1 MAPLAPRRPRDF
13 LPRAR
18 AGGPDT
24 SRGTAE
30 KGAQSGTQLPGRA
43 ALGKSVPP
51 PRPARRSEAR
61 RAHPVLPSASGP
73 LPAAFRWSNSG
84 LAADRPN
91 PAPALRRRPCV
102 EHPIS
107 GAGEGIRSTPLPE
120 RVHSEGWAVGPPC
133 GEWFLPSRGAA
144 EAERRR
150 RPPPRPLVRVRG
162 SADSASRAPLRP
174 ARAAAM
180 AALLSSAG
188 RLRAFCPRLLPLL
201 LRPPAAAAARP
212 PAPASSNI
220 VYQIKFLTV
229 APQQEGSVKEEPVSE
244 IQTRQTRQFD
254 WALNRLDNS
263 VRKTGRIPKT
273 LLLKIYGEMCKTGCP
288 GSNQIL
294 LLLRSCGAL
303 LPEVLSP
310 ERTELAHMIW
320 DKMKE
325 LGAVY
330 DTSHYNALLKV
341 YLQNEHKFSPTDF
354 LARMEEANVQPNRVT
369 YQRLIAAYCNEGD
382 IEGASKILGFMKN
395 KDLPITEAVFSSLVK
410 GHARSG
416 DMKSAENILSVM
428 RMAGVEPGPDTYL
441 SLLNMYA
448 EKGDADSIKKTLQE
462 VEKTEGYLMDRIL
475 MQVIFSLA
483 KAGYPQY
490 IEDIKKHIR
499 FEREL
504 IPDAMNLCLTLIT
517 HGFEDTSFHI
527 LKSFNHL
534 SRDNVDQGSFFL
546 QHCVNRDMPV
556 NKLKQFC
563 SELKEA
569 NMHSAPLQFIL
580 RCALETNKSALAI
593 EVMKMMKEECLPLRP
608 HYSWPL
614 LVGFQKE
621 KNLKGIF
628 EVLKVMHELGVELN
642 AETYTDYVFQN
653 FADIETAR
661 AQMKKNGCLFETVG
675 LSVAEIRYEAAHGRL
690 NNVFSLLS
698 SASTPPIDI
707 RQFRS
712 NLILGFKSSD
722 DVHLWSKITEL
733 LYKDERYCLTPPG
746 PTEAVGYFLYHLID
760 SMSDSEVQAKEERLR
775 QYFHQLKKMNIVIPT
790 AHCSGICRLL
800 DSSQV
805 PELIKDARLLS
816 HKKILSTDN
825 IPESAKSDVSALEK
839 KLEKCKAENQPIT
852 DVLKQLIHALCEEEN
867 MQKALEVKA
876 KYEPDMVVGGYAA
889 LINLCC
895 RHDNVEE
902 AMNLKEKVFPKNSPV
917 ALDTGKY
924 LALVEVLGKHGRL
937 EDAINILTEMKEK
950 DVPIS
955 DRTVASFSRIL
966 NAAAM
971 RGEVETVNRL
981 HETIVNLGLA
991 EAAVLHSPLIAVHLE
1006 KDDMPAALE
1015 ALINCYKKYGKVLQL
1030 HNVYCRLIEKGDTD
1044 LLQKVSDFISRE
1056 YGDMMALYDLFFAFL
1071 QTGKYKEA
1079 RRVIETPG
1087 LRAHSARLQWFAK
1100 KCISNNKMEAL
1111 EHFVELT
1118 QNLFECDRDEMYYY
1132 LLQLCEKNSDWKKA
1146 EGVWTKIQEENVV
1159 PREKTLLLLA
1169 DILEKNGQVVPFE
1182 VPKVRHEDT
1191 RSLSVSNVEE
1201 RKIRMLCRKNNAKAA
1216 YSIFLNMQGKNEF
1229 HHHSYSILINALL
1242 TQDCLEE
1249 AMEVKHIAET
1259 HIKGFTLNSAAS
1271 SLLIISQVRRDY
1283 LKDAMAVLKGM
1294 LDSGLLPA
1302 RRAVIALTQ
1311 ALAEKGDLKNLQVLK
1326 NMWEDIPK
1334 SVNVS
1339 TTLLANA
1346 IALAHTKNNDLAAA
1360 VEYLEPLLIAGAQ
1373 NPDQAVKSISYLL
1386 RKVSEEGLE
1395 QALET
1400 FGVMA
1405 ERLASQFGI
1414 YRPVTDLFLQY
1425 VSADRVDDARSL
1437 IQRYGALIEKRTFV
1451 SFMARSAS
1459 KPGQAK
1465 KIETLLELIPEQLN
1479 AEIAYHYLMRC
1490 YELDEDVASVKAVYE
1505 KTKEKNI
1512 QLNELSLK
1520 SLATFLKKVGEPVP
1534 FTEPP
1539 ETFKF
1544 YVEKT
1549 RKARLEAS

>member
-1 MAPLAPRRPRDF
+1 
-13 LPRAR
+13 
-18 AGGPDT
+18 
-24 SRGTAE
+24 
-30 KGAQSGTQLPGRA
+30 
-43 ALGKSVPP
+43 
-51 PRPARRSEAR
+51 
-61 RAHPVLPSASGP
+61 
-73 LPAAFRWSNSG
+73 
-84 LAADRPN
+84 
-91 PAPALRRRPCV
+91 
-102 EHPIS
+102 
-107 GAGEGIRSTPLPE
+107 
-120 RVHSEGWAVGPPC
+120 
-133 GEWFLPSRGAA
+133 
-144 EAERRR
+144 
-150 RPPPRPLVRVRG
+150 
-162 SADSASRAPLRP
+162 
-174 ARAAAM
+174 
-180 AALLSSAG
+180 
-188 RLRAFCPRLLPLL
+188 
-201 LRPPAAAAARP
+201 
-212 PAPASSNI
+212 
-220 VYQIKFLTV
+220 V
-229 APQQEGSVKEEPVSE
+229 APQQEGSVKEPPISE
-244 IQTRQTRQFD
+244 IQNKRTWQFD
-254 WALNRLDNS
+254 WALNKLDNS
-263 VRKTGRIPKT
+263 VRKTGRIPKA
-273 LLLKIYGEMCKTGCP
+273 LLLKIFNEICKTGCP
-288 GSNQIL
+288 GSNQAL

-325 LGAVY
+325 LGVVY

-341 YLQNEHKFSPTDF
+341 YLQNEHKFSPTEF

-369 YQRLIAAYCNEGD
+369 YQRLISAYCNEGD

-448 EKGDADSIKKTLQE
+448 EKGDADSIKKTLEE
-462 VEKTEGYLMDRIL
+462 VEKTEGYLMDRTL

-490 IEDIKKHIR
+490 IEDIKERIR
-499 FEREL
+499 FERGL

-517 HGFEDTSFHI
+517 HGFEDISFRI
-527 LKSFNHL
+527 LKSLNHL
-534 SRDNVDQGSFFL
+534 SRENMDQGSFFL

-569 NMHSAPLQFIL
+569 KIHSAPLPFIL

-593 EVMKMMKEECLPLRP
+593 DVMKMMKEEGLPLRP

-614 LVGFQKE
+614 LVGFQKD
-621 KNLKGIF
+621 KNLKGVF
-628 EVLKVMHELGVELN
+628 EVIKVMHELGVELD
-642 AETYTDYVFQN
+642 AETYTDYVFKN
-653 FADIETAR
+653 FPDSETAR
-661 AQMKKNGCLFETVG
+661 AQMKENDCLFETVG
-675 LSVAEIRYEAAHGRL
+675 LSVAEIRYEASHGRL
-690 NNVFSLLS
+690 NNVLCLLS
-698 SASTPPIDI
+698 SASTPRIDV
-707 RQFRS
+707 RQFRNS
-712 NLILGFKSSD
+712 LILGFKSSN

-733 LYKDERYCLTPPG
+733 LYKDERYFLTPPG

-790 AHCSGICRLL
+790 THYSGICRLL

-816 HKKILSTDN
+816 PKKSLSTDN

-839 KLEKCKAENQPIT
+839 KLEKRKAENQPVT
-852 DVLKQLIHALCEEEN
+852 DVLKQLIYALCEEEN

-876 KYEPDMVVGGYAA
+876 KYGPDMVVGGYAA

-924 LALVEVLGKHGRL
+924 VALVEVLGKHGRL

-955 DRTVASFSRIL
+955 DRTVASFFRIL

-991 EAAVLHSPLIAVHLE
+991 ETAVLHSPLITVHLE

-1015 ALINCYKKYGKVLQL
+1015 ALINCYKKYGKILQL
-1030 HNVYCRLIEKGDTD
+1030 HNVYCKLIEKGDAD

-1079 RRVIETPG
+1079 RKVIETPG
-1087 LRAHSARLQWFAK
+1087 LRAHSGRLQWFAK
-1100 KCISNNKMEAL
+1100 KCIASNQMETL
-1111 EHFVELT
+1111 EQLVELT
-1118 QNLFECDRDEMYYY
+1118 QNLFECDRDEMYYC
-1132 LLQLCEKNSDWKKA
+1132 LLQLCENNSDWRKA
-1146 EGVWTKIQEENVV
+1146 EAVWTKIQEENVV
-1159 PREKTLLLLA
+1159 PREKTLTLLA

-1182 VPKVRHEDT
+1182 VPKHYSNLNKFFLKVTHEDT
-1191 RSLSVSNVEE
+1191 RSLSAPYMEE
-1201 RKIRMLCRKNNAKAA
+1201 RKIRMLCKKNSAKEA
-1216 YSIFLNMQGKNEF
+1216 YDIFLKMDGKNEL
-1229 HHHSYSILINALL
+1229 HYRSYDTLIKALL
-1242 TQDCLEE
+1242 TQNCLEE
-1249 AMEVKHIAET
+1249 AIKVKHIAET

-1294 LDSGLLPA
+1294 LDSGSLPT
-1302 RRAVIALTQ
+1302 RPAVTALTQ
-1311 ALAEKGDLKNLQVLK
+1311 TLAEKGDLKNLQALK
-1326 NMWEDIPK
+1326 NMLEDITK
-1334 SVNVS
+1334 SIGVS
-1339 TTLLANA
+1339 ASLIANA
-1346 IALAHTKNNDLAAA
+1346 IALAHTKNNDLDAA
-1360 VEYLEPLLIAGAQ
+1360 VEYLEPLLISGAQ
-1373 NPDQAVKSISYLL
+1373 NPDQAVRNISYLL

-1395 QALET
+1395 PALEK

-1437 IQRYGALIEKRTFV
+1437 IQRCGALVEEKRTLV

-1465 KIETLLELIPEQLN
+1465 KIETLIELIPEHLDM
-1479 AEIAYHYLMRC
+1479 EMAYRYLMRC
-1490 YELDEDVASVKAVYE
+1490 YELDGDVASVKAVYE
-1505 KTKEKNI
+1505 KTKAENI
-1512 QLNELSLK
+1512 QLHELSLK
-1520 SLATFLKKVGEPVP
+1520 SLAAFLKKAGEPVP

-1544 YVEKT
+1544 YVEKW
-1549 RKARLEAS
+1549 RRRRLEAS

>member
-1 MAPLAPRRPRDF
+1 L
-13 LPRAR
+13 
-18 AGGPDT
+18 
-24 SRGTAE
+24 
-30 KGAQSGTQLPGRA
+30 
-43 ALGKSVPP
+43 
-51 PRPARRSEAR
+51 
-61 RAHPVLPSASGP
+61 
-73 LPAAFRWSNSG
+73 
-84 LAADRPN
+84 
-91 PAPALRRRPCV
+91 
-102 EHPIS
+102 
-107 GAGEGIRSTPLPE
+107 
-120 RVHSEGWAVGPPC
+120 
-133 GEWFLPSRGAA
+133 
-144 EAERRR
+144 
-150 RPPPRPLVRVRG
+150 
-162 SADSASRAPLRP
+162 
-174 ARAAAM
+174 
-180 AALLSSAG
+180 
-188 RLRAFCPRLLPLL
+188 
-201 LRPPAAAAARP
+201 
-212 PAPASSNI
+212 
-220 VYQIKFLTV
+220 YQMRFLTV
-229 APQQEGSVKEEPVSE
+229 AAQQEGSIKEEPISE
-244 IQTRQTRQFD
+244 IQNRRTWQFD
-254 WALNRLDNS
+254 WALNKLDNS
-263 VRKTGRIPKT
+263 VRKTGRIPKV
-273 LLLKIYGEMCKTGCP
+273 LLLKIFHEICKTECP
-288 GSNQIL
+288 GSNQAL

-325 LGAVY
+325 LGAAY

-341 YLQNEHKFSPTDF
+341 YLQNEHKFSPTEF

-369 YQRLIAAYCNEGD
+369 YQRLIAAYCDEGD
-382 IEGASKILGFMKN
+382 IEGASKILGYMKS

-441 SLLNMYA
+441 SLLNVYA
-448 EKGDADSIKKTLQE
+448 EKGDADSIKKTLEE

-483 KAGYPQY
+483 KAGYLQY
-490 IEDIKKHIR
+490 IEDIKERIR

-517 HGFEDTSFHI
+517 HGFEDISFQI
-527 LKSFNHL
+527 LKSFTHL
-534 SRDNVDQGSFFL
+534 SRDNTDQGSFFL
-546 QHCVNRDMPV
+546 QHCVNRDVPL

-569 NMHSAPLQFIL
+569 KMHSAPLAFVL
-580 RCALETNKSALAI
+580 RCALETNKTALAI
-593 EVMKMMKEECLPLRP
+593 EVMKMMKEEGLPLRP

-614 LVGFQKE
+614 LVRFQKE

-628 EVLKVMHELGVELN
+628 EVLKLMHELGVELDT
-642 AETYTDYVFQN
+642 ETYTEYVFKN
-653 FADIETAR
+653 FADSETAR
-661 AQMKKNGCLFETVG
+661 AQLKENDCLFETVG

-690 NNVFSLLS
+690 NNVLSLLS
-698 SASTPPIDI
+698 SASTPPIDS
-707 RQFRS
+707 RQFRNS
-712 NLILGFKSSD
+712 LISGFKSSD

-790 AHCSGICRLL
+790 THHSGICRLL

-805 PELIKDARLLS
+805 PELMKDARLLS
-816 HKKILSTDN
+816 RKKTLSTDN
-825 IPESAKSDVSALEK
+825 IPESAKSDVSALEE
-839 KLEKCKAENQPIT
+839 KLEKRKAENQPVT

-902 AMNLKEKVFPKNSPV
+902 AMNLKEKVFSKNSPV

-924 LALVEVLGKHGRL
+924 VALVEVLGKHGRV

-955 DRTVASFSRIL
+955 DRTVASFLRIL

-981 HETIVNLGLA
+981 HDTIVNLGLA
-991 EAAVLHSPLIAVHLE
+991 ETAVLHSPLITVHLE

-1015 ALINCYKKYGKVLQL
+1015 ALISCYKKYGKILQL
-1030 HNVYCRLIEKGDTD
+1030 HNIYCRLIEKGDAD

-1079 RRVIETPG
+1079 RKVIETPG
-1087 LRAHSARLQWFAK
+1087 LRAHSGRLQWFAK
-1100 KCISNNKMEAL
+1100 KCISNNQMETL
-1111 EHFVELT
+1111 EHLVELT

-1132 LLQLCEKNSDWKKA
+1132 LLQLCQNNHDWEKA
-1146 EGVWTKIQEENVV
+1146 EAVWTKIQEENVV
-1159 PREKTLLLLA
+1159 PRGKTLTLLA
-1169 DILEKNGQVVPFE
+1169 DTLEKSGRVVPFE

-1191 RSLSVSNVEE
+1191 RSLSASSVEE
-1201 RKIRMLCRKNNAKAA
+1201 RKIRMLCKTNNAKEA
-1216 YSIFLNMQGKNEF
+1216 YDILQKMQDKSEF
-1229 HHHSYSILINALL
+1229 QSHSYSTLIKALL
-1242 TQDCLEE
+1242 TQNCLEE
-1249 AMEVKHIAET
+1249 AINVKHIAET

-1294 LDSGLLPA
+1294 LDSGSLPT
-1302 RRAVIALTQ
+1302 RPAVMALVQT
-1311 ALAEKGDLKNLQVLK
+1311 LAEKGDVKNLQALK
-1326 NMWEDIPK
+1326 NMLEDVTK
-1334 SVNVS
+1334 SVGVS
-1339 TTLLANA
+1339 VSLIANA
-1346 IALAHTKNNDLAAA
+1346 IALAHTKNNDLDAA
-1360 VEYLEPLLIAGAQ
+1360 VEYLEPLLISGAQ
-1373 NPDQAVKSISYLL
+1373 NPDEAVRSISFLL

-1395 QALET
+1395 PALEK
-1400 FGVMA
+1400 FGVMT

-1437 IQRYGALIEKRTFV
+1437 IQRCGAIVEEKRTLG

-1459 KPGQAK
+1459 RPGQAK
-1465 KIETLLELIPEQLN
+1465 KIETLLELIPEQLDM
-1479 AEIAYHYLMRC
+1479 EVAYRYLMRC
-1490 YELDEDVASVKAVYE
+1490 YELDGDVASVKAAYE
-1505 KTKEKNI
+1505 KAKAKNI
-1512 QLNELSLK
+1512 PLHELSLK
-1520 SLATFLKKVGEPVP
+1520 SLAVFLKKVGEPVP

-1544 YVEKT
+1544 YVEKW
-1549 RKARLEAS
+1549 RKRKLAAS

>member
-1 MAPLAPRRPRDF
+1 
-13 LPRAR
+13 
-18 AGGPDT
+18 
-24 SRGTAE
+24 
-30 KGAQSGTQLPGRA
+30 
-43 ALGKSVPP
+43 
-51 PRPARRSEAR
+51 
-61 RAHPVLPSASGP
+61 
-73 LPAAFRWSNSG
+73 
-84 LAADRPN
+84 
-91 PAPALRRRPCV
+91 
-102 EHPIS
+102 
-107 GAGEGIRSTPLPE
+107 
-120 RVHSEGWAVGPPC
+120 
-133 GEWFLPSRGAA
+133 
-144 EAERRR
+144 
-150 RPPPRPLVRVRG
+150 
-162 SADSASRAPLRP
+162 
-174 ARAAAM
+174 M

-188 RLRAFCPRLLPLL
+188 RLRALCPRLLPLL
-201 LRPPAAAAARP
+201 RLPAAAARP
-212 PAPASSNI
+212 PAPASRNI
-220 VYQIKFLTV
+220 MYQIRFLTV
-229 APQQEGSVKEEPVSE
+229 APQQEGSVKEEPISE
-244 IQTRQTRQFD
+244 IQTRRTWQFD
-254 WALNRLDNS
+254 WALNTLDNS
-263 VRKTGRIPKT
+263 VRKTGRIRKT
-273 LLLKIYGEMCKTGCP
+273 LLLKIFHEVCKAGCP
-288 GSNQIL
+288 GSNQTL
-294 LLLRSCGAL
+294 LLLRSCGTL

-310 ERTELAHMIW
+310 ERTELAHMMW

-341 YLQNEHKFSPTDF
+341 YLQNEHKFSPTEF

-382 IEGASKILGFMKN
+382 IEGASEILGFMKN

-416 DMKSAENILSVM
+416 DVKSAENILSVM

-448 EKGDADSIKKTLQE
+448 EKGDADSIKKTIEE
-462 VEKTEGYLMDRIL
+462 VEKTEGYIMDRIL

-490 IEDIKKHIR
+490 IEDIKERIR
-499 FEREL
+499 FEKEL
-504 IPDAMNLCLTLIT
+504 LPDAMNLCLTLVT
-517 HGFEDTSFHI
+517 HGFEDIGFHI
-527 LKSFNHL
+527 LKSLNPL
-534 SRDNVDQGSFFL
+534 SRGNVDHGNFFL

-563 SELKEA
+563 TELKEA
-569 NMHSAPLQFIL
+569 KMHSAPLPFIL
-580 RCALETNKSALAI
+580 RCALETNRSALAI
-593 EVMKMMKEECLPLRP
+593 DVMKMMKEEGLPLRP

-614 LVGFQKE
+614 LVAFQKE

-628 EVLKVMHELGVELN
+628 EVLKVMHELGVELDV
-642 AETYTDYVFQN
+642 ETYTNYVFKN
-653 FADIETAR
+653 FADSETAH
-661 AQMKKNGCLFETVG
+661 AQLKKNDCLFETVG

-690 NNVFSLLS
+690 NNVLALLS

-707 RQFRS
+707 HHFRNS
-712 NLILGFKSSD
+712 LVLGFKSSD
-722 DVHLWSKITEL
+722 DVYLWSKITEL

-775 QYFHQLKKMNIVIPT
+775 QYFHQLKKMNIAIPT
-790 AHCSGICRLL
+790 THYNGICRLL

-805 PELIKDARLLS
+805 PELIKDARLLP
-816 HKKILSTDN
+816 HKKSLSTDN

-839 KLEKCKAENQPIT
+839 KLEKRKAENQPIT

-924 LALVEVLGKHGRL
+924 IALVEVLAKHGRL

-955 DRTVASFSRIL
+955 DRTVASFFRIL

-971 RGEVETVNRL
+971 RGEVETVHRL
-981 HETIVNLGLA
+981 HETIVNLGLS
-991 EAAVLHSPLIAVHLE
+991 ETAVLHSPLITVHLE
-1006 KDDMPAALE
+1006 KDDMTAALE
-1015 ALINCYKKYGKVLQL
+1015 ALMNCYKKYGKVLQL
-1030 HNVYCRLIEKGDTD
+1030 HNIYCRLIEKGDAD
-1044 LLQKVSDFISRE
+1044 LLQKVSDFISSE

-1079 RRVIETPG
+1079 RKVIETPG
-1087 LRAHSARLQWFAK
+1087 LRAHSGRLQWFAK
-1100 KCISNNKMEAL
+1100 RCISSNQMETL
-1111 EHFVELT
+1111 EHLVELT
-1118 QNLFECDRDEMYYY
+1118 QNLFECDRDEMYYF
-1132 LLQLCEKNSDWKKA
+1132 LLQLCENNGDWGKA
-1146 EGVWTKIQEENVV
+1146 EAVWTKIQEENVV
-1159 PREKTLLLLA
+1159 PREKTLALLA

-1182 VPKVRHEDT
+1182 VPKVRHEDS
-1191 RSLSVSNVEE
+1191 RSLTGSNVEE
-1201 RKIRMLCRKNNAKAA
+1201 RRIKILCRKNNAEEA
-1216 YSIFLNMQGKNEF
+1216 YNIFLKMQGKNEF
-1229 HHHSYSILINALL
+1229 HHRSYDILIKALL
-1242 TQDCLEE
+1242 MQNCLEE
-1249 AMEVKHIAET
+1249 AIEVKHAAET

-1283 LKDAMAVLKGM
+1283 LKDAMAVLKGI
-1294 LDSGLLPA
+1294 LDSGFLPT
-1302 RRAVIALTQ
+1302 RPAVTALVQ
-1311 ALAEKGDLKNLQVLK
+1311 ALAEKGDLKNLQALK
-1326 NMWEDIPK
+1326 NMLEDITK
-1334 SVNVS
+1334 SIGVPAS
-1339 TTLLANA
+1339 LIANA
-1346 IALAHTKNNDLAAA
+1346 IALAHTKNNDLDAA
-1360 VEYLEPLLIAGAQ
+1360 VEYLEPLLISGAQ

-1395 QALET
+1395 PAFEK

-1437 IQRYGALIEKRTFV
+1437 IQRYGASVEKRALV
-1451 SFMARSAS
+1451 RFMARSAS
-1459 KPGQAK
+1459 RPGQAK
-1465 KIETLLELIPEQLN
+1465 KIETLLELIPEHLDM
-1479 AEIAYHYLMRC
+1479 EIAYRYLMKC
-1490 YELDEDVASVKAVYE
+1490 YELDGDVASVKAVYE
-1505 KTKEKNI
+1505 KTKTKNI
-1512 QLNELSLK
+1512 QLHELTLK
-1520 SLATFLKKVGEPVP
+1520 SLAVFLKKVGEPVP

-1544 YVEKT
+1544 YVEQF
-1549 RKARLEAS
+1549 RKRRFETS

>member
-1 MAPLAPRRPRDF
+1 
-13 LPRAR
+13 
-18 AGGPDT
+18 
-24 SRGTAE
+24 
-30 KGAQSGTQLPGRA
+30 
-43 ALGKSVPP
+43 
-51 PRPARRSEAR
+51 
-61 RAHPVLPSASGP
+61 
-73 LPAAFRWSNSG
+73 
-84 LAADRPN
+84 
-91 PAPALRRRPCV
+91 
-102 EHPIS
+102 
-107 GAGEGIRSTPLPE
+107 
-120 RVHSEGWAVGPPC
+120 
-133 GEWFLPSRGAA
+133 
-144 EAERRR
+144 
-150 RPPPRPLVRVRG
+150 
-162 SADSASRAPLRP
+162 
-174 ARAAAM
+174 
-180 AALLSSAG
+180 
-188 RLRAFCPRLLPLL
+188 
-201 LRPPAAAAARP
+201 
-212 PAPASSNI
+212 
-220 VYQIKFLTV
+220 V
-229 APQQEGSVKEEPVSE
+229 APQEEGSVKEEPISE
-244 IQTRQTRQFD
+244 IQTRRMWQFD
-254 WALNRLDNS
+254 LGINKLDNS
-263 VRKTGRIPKT
+263 VRKTGRIPKA
-273 LLLKIYGEMCKTGCP
+273 LLLKIFHEICKTGCP
-288 GSNQIL
+288 GSNQTL

-341 YLQNEHKFSPTDF
+341 YLQNEHKFSPMEF
-354 LARMEEANVQPNRVT
+354 LARMEEANAQPNRVT

-441 SLLNMYA
+441 SLLNVYA
-448 EKGDADSIKKTLQE
+448 EKGDAGSIKKTLEE

-490 IEDIKKHIR
+490 IEDIKERIR

-504 IPDAMNLCLTLIT
+504 IPDAMNLCLTLVT
-517 HGFEDTSFHI
+517 HGFEDISFHI

-534 SRDNVDQGSFFL
+534 SRDNTDQGSFFL

-569 NMHSAPLQFIL
+569 KMHSAPLPFIL
-580 RCALETNKSALAI
+580 RCALEANKPALAI
-593 EVMKMMKEECLPLRP
+593 DVMKMMKEEGLPLRP

-628 EVLKVMHELGVELN
+628 EVLKVMHELGVELDT
-642 AETYTDYVFQN
+642 ETYTDYVFKN
-653 FADIETAR
+653 FATSETAR
-661 AQMKKNGCLFETVG
+661 TQLKKNDCLFESVG
-675 LSVAEIRYEAAHGRL
+675 LSVAEIRYEAANGRL
-690 NNVFSLLS
+690 NNVLSLLS

-707 RQFRS
+707 RQFRNS
-712 NLILGFKSSD
+712 LILGFKSSN

-790 AHCSGICRLL
+790 THYSGICRLL

-816 HKKILSTDN
+816 LKSLSTDN

-839 KLEKCKAENQPIT
+839 KLEKRKAENQPIT

-924 LALVEVLGKHGRL
+924 VALVEVLGKHGRL
-937 EDAINILTEMKEK
+937 EDAINILTEMREK

-955 DRTVASFSRIL
+955 GKTVASFFRIL

-991 EAAVLHSPLIAVHLE
+991 ETAVLHSPLITVHLE

-1015 ALINCYKKYGKVLQL
+1015 ALVNCYKKYGKILQL
-1030 HNVYCRLIEKGDTD
+1030 HNIYCRLIEKGDAD

-1071 QTGKYKEA
+1071 QTGKYREA
-1079 RRVIETPG
+1079 RKVIETPG
-1087 LRAHSARLQWFAK
+1087 LRAHSGRLQWFAK
-1100 KCISNNKMEAL
+1100 KCISSNQMETL
-1111 EHFVELT
+1111 EHLVELT
-1118 QNLFECDRDEMYYY
+1118 QNLFECDRDEMYYC
-1132 LLQLCEKNSDWKKA
+1132 LLQLCEKNGDWGKA
-1146 EGVWTKIQEENVV
+1146 EAVWTKIQEENVV
-1159 PREKTLLLLA
+1159 PREKTLTLLA

-1182 VPKVRHEDT
+1182 VPKHYSNLSLFVLKVRYEDT
-1191 RSLSVSNVEE
+1191 RSLSASNVEE
-1201 RKIRMLCRKNNAKAA
+1201 RKIRLLCKKNNAKEA
-1216 YSIFLNMQGKNEF
+1216 YNIFLKMQGKNEF
-1229 HHHSYSILINALL
+1229 HYRSYGTLIKALL
-1242 TQDCLEE
+1242 TQNCLEE
-1249 AMEVKHIAET
+1249 AMEVKHAAET

-1294 LDSGLLPA
+1294 LDSGLLPT
-1302 RRAVIALTQ
+1302 RPAVIALTQ
-1311 ALAEKGDLKNLQVLK
+1311 TLAEKGDLKNLQALK
-1326 NMWEDIPK
+1326 NMLEDITK
-1334 SVNVS
+1334 SIGVS
-1339 TTLLANA
+1339 ASLIANA
-1346 IALAHTKNNDLAAA
+1346 IALAHTKNNDLDAA
-1360 VEYLEPLLIAGAQ
+1360 VEYLEPLLISGAQ
-1373 NPDQAVKSISYLL
+1373 NPDQAVRNISYLL

-1395 QALET
+1395 PALEK

-1437 IQRYGALIEKRTFV
+1437 IQRCGALVEEKSTLV

-1459 KPGQAK
+1459 RPGQAK
-1465 KIETLLELIPEQLN
+1465 KIETLLELIPEHLDM
-1479 AEIAYHYLMRC
+1479 EIAYCYLMRC
-1490 YELDEDVASVKAVYE
+1490 YELDGDVASVKAVYE
-1505 KTKEKNI
+1505 KTKAENI
-1512 QLNELSLK
+1512 QLHELSLK
-1520 SLATFLKKVGEPVP
+1520 SLAAFLKKVGEPVP

-1539 ETFKF
+1539 ETFRF
-1544 YVEKT
+1544 YVEKW
-1549 RKARLEAS
+1549 RKRRLEAS

>member
-1 MAPLAPRRPRDF
+1 
-13 LPRAR
+13 
-18 AGGPDT
+18 
-24 SRGTAE
+24 SR
-30 KGAQSGTQLPGRA
+30 
-43 ALGKSVPP
+43 
-51 PRPARRSEAR
+51 
-61 RAHPVLPSASGP
+61 
-73 LPAAFRWSNSG
+73 N
-84 LAADRPN
+84 
-91 PAPALRRRPCV
+91 
-102 EHPIS
+102 
-107 GAGEGIRSTPLPE
+107 
-120 RVHSEGWAVGPPC
+120 
-133 GEWFLPSRGAA
+133 
-144 EAERRR
+144 
-150 RPPPRPLVRVRG
+150 
-162 SADSASRAPLRP
+162 
-174 ARAAAM
+174 
-180 AALLSSAG
+180 
-188 RLRAFCPRLLPLL
+188 
-201 LRPPAAAAARP
+201 
-212 PAPASSNI
+212 
-220 VYQIKFLTV
+220 VYQIRFLTV
-229 APQQEGSVKEEPVSE
+229 APQQEGSVKEEPISE
-244 IQTRQTRQFD
+244 IQNRRTLKFD
-254 WALNRLDNS
+254 WALNKLDNS

-273 LLLKIYGEMCKTGCP
+273 LLLKIFHEICKTGCP
-288 GSNQIL
+288 GSNQTL

-341 YLQNEHKFSPTDF
+341 YLQNEHKFSPTEF

-382 IEGASKILGFMKN
+382 IEGASKILGFMKS

-441 SLLNMYA
+441 SLLNVYA
-448 EKGDADSIKKTLQE
+448 EKGDADSIKKTLEE

-490 IEDIKKHIR
+490 IEDIKERIR
-499 FEREL
+499 FDREL

-517 HGFEDTSFHI
+517 HGFEDISFRI

-534 SRDNVDQGSFFL
+534 SRDNTDQGSFFL
-546 QHCVNRDMPV
+546 QHCVNRDMPMD
-556 NKLKQFC
+556 KLKQFC

-569 NMHSAPLQFIL
+569 KMHSAPLPFIL
-580 RCALETNKSALAI
+580 RCALEANKSALAI
-593 EVMKMMKEECLPLRP
+593 DVMKMMKEEGLPLRP

-621 KNLKGIF
+621 KNLEGIF
-628 EVLKVMHELGVELN
+628 EVLKVMHKLGVELD
-642 AETYTDYVFQN
+642 AETYTDYVFKN
-653 FADIETAR
+653 FPDSETAR
-661 AQMKKNGCLFETVG
+661 AQLKKNDCLFESVG

-690 NNVFSLLS
+690 NNVLSLLS

-707 RQFRS
+707 RQFRNS
-712 NLILGFKSSD
+712 LILGFKSSN
-722 DVHLWSKITEL
+722 DVHLWSKVISVILVECFL
-733 LYKDERYCLTPPG
+733 LFFS
-746 PTEAVGYFLYHLID
+746 TEAVGYFLYHLID

-790 AHCSGICRLL
+790 TYYSGICRLL

-816 HKKILSTDN
+816 HKKFLSTDN

-839 KLEKCKAENQPIT
+839 KLEKRKAENQPIT

-924 LALVEVLGKHGRL
+924 VALVEVLGKHGRI

-950 DVPIS
+950 DIPIS
-955 DRTVASFSRIL
+955 DRTVASFFRIL

-991 EAAVLHSPLIAVHLE
+991 ETALLHAPLITVHLE

-1015 ALINCYKKYGKVLQL
+1015 ALINCYKKYGKILQL
-1030 HNVYCRLIEKGDTD
+1030 HNIYCRLIEKGDAD

-1079 RRVIETPG
+1079 RKVIETPG
-1087 LRAHSARLQWFAK
+1087 LRAHSGRLQWFAK
-1100 KCISNNKMEAL
+1100 KCISSNQMETL
-1111 EHFVELT
+1111 EHLVELT

-1132 LLQLCEKNSDWKKA
+1132 LLQLC
-1146 EGVWTKIQEENVV
+1146 G
-1159 PREKTLLLLA
+1159 KTASKLDQIVALSSKVLSASIAGNQTASLGNLFQGLIILRYSIPATFNHHLLSFA
-1169 DILEKNGQVVPFE
+1169 DTFKERL
-1182 VPKVRHEDT
+1182 T
-1191 RSLSVSNVEE
+1191 RSSLLFFFFFFE
-1201 RKIRMLCRKNNAKAA
+1201 A
-1216 YSIFLNMQGKNEF
+1216 YDIFLKMQGKDEF
-1229 HHHSYSILINALL
+1229 HYRSYDTLIKALL
-1242 TQDCLEE
+1242 TQNCLEE
-1249 AMEVKHIAET
+1249 AIKVKRIAET

-1283 LKDAMAVLKGM
+1283 LKDAVAVLKGM
-1294 LDSGLLPA
+1294 LDSGLLPT
-1302 RRAVIALTQ
+1302 RPAVVALTQ
-1311 ALAEKGDLKNLQVLK
+1311 ALAEKGDLKNLQALK
-1326 NMWEDIPK
+1326 NMLEDITK
-1334 SVNVS
+1334 SIGIS
-1339 TTLLANA
+1339 ASLIANA
-1346 IALAHTKNNDLAAA
+1346 IAVAHTKNNDLDAA
-1360 VEYLEPLLIAGAQ
+1360 VEYLEPLLISGAQ
-1373 NPDQAVKSISYLL
+1373 NPDQAVKNISYLL
-1386 RKVSEEGLE
+1386 RKVSEDGLE
-1395 QALET
+1395 PALEK
-1400 FGVMA
+1400 FGAMA

-1437 IQRYGALIEKRTFV
+1437 IQRCGALVEEKRTFV

-1459 KPGQAK
+1459 RPGEAK
-1465 KIETLLELIPEQLN
+1465 KIETLLELIPEHLDM
-1479 AEIAYHYLMRC
+1479 EIAYRYLMRC
-1490 YELDEDVASVKAVYE
+1490 YELDGDVASVKAVYE
-1505 KTKEKNI
+1505 KTKAKNI
-1512 QLNELSLK
+1512 ELPELSLK
-1520 SLATFLKKVGEPVP
+1520 SLAAFLKKVGEPVP

-1539 ETFKF
+1539 ESFKF
-1544 YVEKT
+1544 YVEKW
-1549 RKARLEAS
+1549 RKRRLEAS

>member
-1 MAPLAPRRPRDF
+1 
-13 LPRAR
+13 
-18 AGGPDT
+18 
-24 SRGTAE
+24 
-30 KGAQSGTQLPGRA
+30 
-43 ALGKSVPP
+43 
-51 PRPARRSEAR
+51 
-61 RAHPVLPSASGP
+61 
-73 LPAAFRWSNSG
+73 
-84 LAADRPN
+84 
-91 PAPALRRRPCV
+91 
-102 EHPIS
+102 
-107 GAGEGIRSTPLPE
+107 
-120 RVHSEGWAVGPPC
+120 
-133 GEWFLPSRGAA
+133 
-144 EAERRR
+144 
-150 RPPPRPLVRVRG
+150 
-162 SADSASRAPLRP
+162 
-174 ARAAAM
+174 M

-188 RLRAFCPRLLPLL
+188 RLRALCSRLLPF
-201 LRPPAAAAARP
+201 LRPPAAAARP
-212 PAPASSNI
+212 PAPVSKNI
-220 VYQIKFLTV
+220 MYQVRFLTV
-229 APQQEGSVKEEPVSE
+229 APQEKGSVKEEPISE
-244 IQTRQTRQFD
+244 IQTRRTWQFD
-254 WALNRLDNS
+254 WALNKLDTS
-263 VRKTGRIPKT
+263 VRKTGRIPKA
-273 LLLKIYGEMCKTGCP
+273 LLLKVFHEICKTGCP
-288 GSNQIL
+288 GSNQTL

-341 YLQNEHKFSPTDF
+341 YLQNEHKFSPTEF
-354 LARMEEANVQPNRVT
+354 LARMEETNVQPNRVT

-441 SLLNMYA
+441 SLLNVYA
-448 EKGDADSIKKTLQE
+448 EKGDADSIKKTLEE

-490 IEDIKKHIR
+490 IEDIKERIR

-517 HGFEDTSFHI
+517 HGFEDISFRI
-527 LKSFNHL
+527 LKSLNHL

-546 QHCVNRDMPV
+546 QHCVNRDVPV
-556 NKLKQFC
+556 KKLKQFC
-563 SELKEA
+563 NELKEA
-569 NMHSAPLQFIL
+569 KMHSAPLPFIL
-580 RCALETNKSALAI
+580 RCALEANKSALAI
-593 EVMKMMKEECLPLRP
+593 DVMKMMKEEGLPLRP

-614 LVGFQKE
+614 LVRFQKE
-621 KNLKGIF
+621 KNLKGVF
-628 EVLKVMHELGVELN
+628 EVLKVMHELGVELDT
-642 AETYTDYVFQN
+642 ETYTDYVFKN
-653 FADIETAR
+653 FADSETAR
-661 AQMKKNGCLFETVG
+661 AQLKKNDCLFETVG

-690 NNVFSLLS
+690 NNVLSLLS
-698 SASTPPIDI
+698 SASTPPIDA
-707 RQFRS
+707 RQFRNS
-712 NLILGFKSSD
+712 LILGFKSSD

-790 AHCSGICRLL
+790 THYSGICRLL

-805 PELIKDARLLS
+805 PELIKGARLLS
-816 HKKILSTDN
+816 LKKSLPTDN
-825 IPESAKSDVSALEK
+825 IPESAKSDVSALEE
-839 KLEKCKAENQPIT
+839 KLEKRKAENQPIT

-924 LALVEVLGKHGRL
+924 IALVEVLGKHGRL

-955 DRTVASFSRIL
+955 DRTVASFFRIL
-966 NAAAM
+966 NAAAT

-991 EAAVLHSPLIAVHLE
+991 ETAVLHSPLITVHLE

-1015 ALINCYKKYGKVLQL
+1015 ALINCYKKYGKILQL
-1030 HNVYCRLIEKGDTD
+1030 HNIYCRLIEKGDAD

-1079 RRVIETPG
+1079 RKVIETPG
-1087 LRAHSARLQWFAK
+1087 LRAHSGRLQWFAK
-1100 KCISNNKMEAL
+1100 KCISSNQMETL
-1111 EHFVELT
+1111 EHLVELT

-1132 LLQLCEKNSDWKKA
+1132 LLQLCENNGDWGKA
-1146 EGVWTKIQEENVV
+1146 EAVWTKIQEENVV
-1159 PREKTLLLLA
+1159 PRAKTLTLLA

-1191 RSLSVSNVEE
+1191 RSSSASNVEE
-1201 RKIRMLCRKNNAKAA
+1201 RKIRMLCKKNNAKEA
-1216 YSIFLNMQGKNEF
+1216 YNIFLKMQGKNEF
-1229 HHHSYSILINALL
+1229 HYRSYGTLIKALL
-1242 TQDCLEE
+1242 TQNCLEE
-1249 AMEVKHIAET
+1249 AIEVKHIAET

-1283 LKDAMAVLKGM
+1283 LKDAVAVLKEM
-1294 LDSGLLPA
+1294 LDNGLLPT
-1302 RRAVIALTQ
+1302 RPAVIALTQ
-1311 ALAEKGDLKNLQVLK
+1311 TLAEKGDLKNLQALK
-1326 NMWEDIPK
+1326 NMLEDITK
-1334 SVNVS
+1334 SVGVS
-1339 TTLLANA
+1339 ASLIANA
-1346 IALAHTKNNDLAAA
+1346 IALAHTKNNDLDAA
-1360 VEYLEPLLIAGAQ
+1360 VEYLEPLLISGAQ
-1373 NPDQAVKSISYLL
+1373 NPDQAVRNISYLL

-1395 QALET
+1395 PALEK

-1437 IQRYGALIEKRTFV
+1437 IQRCGALVEEKRTLV
-1451 SFMARSAS
+1451 TFMARSAS

-1465 KIETLLELIPEQLN
+1465 KIETLLELIPEHLDM
-1479 AEIAYHYLMRC
+1479 ETAYRYLMRC
-1490 YELDEDVASVKAVYE
+1490 YELDGDVASVKAVYE
-1505 KTKEKNI
+1505 KTKAKNI
-1512 QLNELSLK
+1512 QLHELSLK
-1520 SLATFLKKVGEPVP
+1520 SLAAFLKKVGEPVP

-1544 YVEKT
+1544 YVEKW
-1549 RKARLEAS
+1549 RKRRSEEAS

>member
-1 MAPLAPRRPRDF
+1 
-13 LPRAR
+13 
-18 AGGPDT
+18 
-24 SRGTAE
+24 
-30 KGAQSGTQLPGRA
+30 
-43 ALGKSVPP
+43 
-51 PRPARRSEAR
+51 
-61 RAHPVLPSASGP
+61 
-73 LPAAFRWSNSG
+73 
-84 LAADRPN
+84 
-91 PAPALRRRPCV
+91 
-102 EHPIS
+102 
-107 GAGEGIRSTPLPE
+107 
-120 RVHSEGWAVGPPC
+120 
-133 GEWFLPSRGAA
+133 
-144 EAERRR
+144 
-150 RPPPRPLVRVRG
+150 
-162 SADSASRAPLRP
+162 
-174 ARAAAM
+174 
-180 AALLSSAG
+180 
-188 RLRAFCPRLLPLL
+188 
-201 LRPPAAAAARP
+201 
-212 PAPASSNI
+212 
-220 VYQIKFLTV
+220 V
-229 APQQEGSVKEEPVSE
+229 APQQEGSVKEEPISE
-244 IQTRQTRQFD
+244 IQTRRSWQFD
-254 WALNRLDNS
+254 WALNKLDNS
-263 VRKTGRIPKT
+263 VRKTGRIPKA
-273 LLLKIYGEMCKTGCP
+273 LLLKIFHEICKTECP
-288 GSNQIL
+288 GSNQAL
-294 LLLRSCGAL
+294 LLLRSCGSL
-303 LPEVLSP
+303 LPEVSLP

-341 YLQNEHKFSPTDF
+341 YLQNEHKFSPMEF

-441 SLLNMYA
+441 SLLNVYA
-448 EKGDADSIKKTLQE
+448 EKGDADSIKKTLEE

-490 IEDIKKHIR
+490 IEDIKERIR

-504 IPDAMNLCLTLIT
+504 IPDTMNLCLTLIT
-517 HGFEDTSFHI
+517 HGFEDISFRI
-527 LKSFNHL
+527 LKSLNHL
-534 SRDNVDQGSFFL
+534 SRDNMDQGSFFL

-569 NMHSAPLQFIL
+569 KMHSAPLPFIL
-580 RCALETNKSALAI
+580 RCALEANKSALAI
-593 EVMKMMKEECLPLRP
+593 DVMKMMKEEGLPLRP

-628 EVLKVMHELGVELN
+628 EVLKVMHELGVELDT
-642 AETYTDYVFQN
+642 ETYTDYVFKN
-653 FADIETAR
+653 FADSETAR
-661 AQMKKNGCLFETVG
+661 AQLKKNDCLFETVG

-690 NNVFSLLS
+690 NSVLSLLS
-698 SASTPPIDI
+698 SPSTPRIDI
-707 RQFRS
+707 RQFRNS
-712 NLILGFKSSD
+712 LILGFKSSS

-790 AHCSGICRLL
+790 THYSGICRLL

-816 HKKILSTDN
+816 HKKTLSTDN

-839 KLEKCKAENQPIT
+839 KLEKRKAENQPIT

-924 LALVEVLGKHGRL
+924 VALVEVLGKHGRL

-955 DRTVASFSRIL
+955 DRTVASFFRIL

-991 EAAVLHSPLIAVHLE
+991 ETAVLHSPLITVHLE

-1015 ALINCYKKYGKVLQL
+1015 ALINCYKKYGKILQL
-1030 HNVYCRLIEKGDTD
+1030 HNIYCRLIEKGDAD

-1079 RRVIETPG
+1079 RKVIETPG
-1087 LRAHSARLQWFAK
+1087 LRAHSGRLQWFAK
-1100 KCISNNKMEAL
+1100 KCISSNQMETL
-1111 EHFVELT
+1111 EYLVELT
-1118 QNLFECDRDEMYYY
+1118 QNLFECDRDEMYYC
-1132 LLQLCEKNSDWKKA
+1132 LLQLCENNGDWRKA
-1146 EGVWTKIQEENVV
+1146 EAVWTKIQEENVV
-1159 PREKTLLLLA
+1159 PREKTLTLLA

-1182 VPKVRHEDT
+1182 VPKHYGNLNKFVLKVRREDT
-1191 RSLSVSNVEE
+1191 RSLSASNVEE
-1201 RKIRMLCRKNNAKAA
+1201 RKIRMLCKKNKAKEA
-1216 YSIFLNMQGKNEF
+1216 YSVFLKMQGKHEF
-1229 HHHSYSILINALL
+1229 HYRSYDTLIKALL
-1242 TQDCLEE
+1242 TQNCLEE
-1249 AMEVKHIAET
+1249 AIEVKHIAET

-1294 LDSGLLPA
+1294 LDNGLLPT
-1302 RRAVIALTQ
+1302 RPAVIALTQ
-1311 ALAEKGDLKNLQVLK
+1311 TLAEKGDLKNLQALK
-1326 NMWEDIPK
+1326 NMLEDITK
-1334 SVNVS
+1334 SIGVS
-1339 TTLLANA
+1339 ASLIANA
-1346 IALAHTKNNDLAAA
+1346 IALAHTKNNDLDTA
-1360 VEYLEPLLIAGAQ
+1360 VEYLEPLLISGAQ
-1373 NPDQAVKSISYLL
+1373 NPDQAVKNISYLL

-1395 QALET
+1395 PALEK

-1437 IQRYGALIEKRTFV
+1437 IQRCGALVEEKRTLV

-1465 KIETLLELIPEQLN
+1465 KIETLLELIPEHLDT
-1479 AEIAYHYLMRC
+1479 EIAYHYLMRC
-1490 YELDEDVASVKAVYE
+1490 YELDGDVASVKAMYE
-1505 KTKEKNI
+1505 KTKVKNI
-1512 QLNELSLK
+1512 QLHELSLK
-1520 SLATFLKKVGEPVP
+1520 SLAAFLKKVGEPVP

-1544 YVEKT
+1544 YVEKW
-1549 RKARLEAS
+1549 RKRRLEAS

>member
-1 MAPLAPRRPRDF
+1 
-13 LPRAR
+13 
-18 AGGPDT
+18 
-24 SRGTAE
+24 
-30 KGAQSGTQLPGRA
+30 
-43 ALGKSVPP
+43 
-51 PRPARRSEAR
+51 
-61 RAHPVLPSASGP
+61 
-73 LPAAFRWSNSG
+73 
-84 LAADRPN
+84 
-91 PAPALRRRPCV
+91 
-102 EHPIS
+102 
-107 GAGEGIRSTPLPE
+107 
-120 RVHSEGWAVGPPC
+120 
-133 GEWFLPSRGAA
+133 
-144 EAERRR
+144 
-150 RPPPRPLVRVRG
+150 
-162 SADSASRAPLRP
+162 
-174 ARAAAM
+174 
-180 AALLSSAG
+180 
-188 RLRAFCPRLLPLL
+188 
-201 LRPPAAAAARP
+201 
-212 PAPASSNI
+212 
-220 VYQIKFLTV
+220 V
-229 APQQEGSVKEEPVSE
+229 APQQEGSVKEEPISE
-244 IQTRQTRQFD
+244 IQMRRTWQFD
-254 WALNRLDNS
+254 WALNKLDNS
-263 VRKTGRIPKT
+263 VRKTGRIPKA
-273 LLLKIYGEMCKTGCP
+273 LLLKIFHDICKTGCP
-288 GSNQIL
+288 GSNQTL
-294 LLLRSCGAL
+294 LLLRSCGDL

-341 YLQNEHKFSPTDF
+341 YLQNEHKFSPTEF

-410 GHARSG
+410 GHARAG

-441 SLLNMYA
+441 SLLNVYA
-448 EKGDADSIKKTLQE
+448 EKGDVDSIKKTLEE

-490 IEDIKKHIR
+490 IEDIKERIR

-517 HGFEDTSFHI
+517 HGFEDISFRF

-556 NKLKQFC
+556 NKLKEFC
-563 SELKEA
+563 SELKETK
-569 NMHSAPLQFIL
+569 MHSAPLPFIL
-580 RCALETNKSALAI
+580 RCALEANKSALAI
-593 EVMKMMKEECLPLRP
+593 DVMKMMKEEGLPLRP

-628 EVLKVMHELGVELN
+628 EVLRVMHELGVELDT
-642 AETYTDYVFQN
+642 ETYTDYVFKN
-653 FADIETAR
+653 FADSETAR
-661 AQMKKNGCLFETVG
+661 AQLKKNDCLFETVG

-690 NNVFSLLS
+690 SNVLSLLS

-707 RQFRS
+707 RQFRNS
-712 NLILGFKSSD
+712 LIWGFKSSN

-790 AHCSGICRLL
+790 THYSGICRLL

-816 HKKILSTDN
+816 LKKPLSTDN

-839 KLEKCKAENQPIT
+839 KLEKRKAENQPIT

-924 LALVEVLGKHGRL
+924 IALVEVLGKHGRL

-955 DRTVASFSRIL
+955 DRTVASFFRIL

-991 EAAVLHSPLIAVHLE
+991 ETAVLHSPLITVHLE

-1015 ALINCYKKYGKVLQL
+1015 ALINCYKKYGKILQL
-1030 HNVYCRLIEKGDTD
+1030 HNIYCRLIEKGDAD

-1079 RRVIETPG
+1079 RKVIETPG
-1087 LRAHSARLQWFAK
+1087 LRAHSGRLQWFAK
-1100 KCISNNKMEAL
+1100 KCISNNQMETL
-1111 EHFVELT
+1111 EHLVELT

-1132 LLQLCEKNSDWKKA
+1132 LLQLCDNNGDWGKA
-1146 EGVWTKIQEENVV
+1146 EAVWTKIQEENVV
-1159 PREKTLLLLA
+1159 PREKTLTLLA

-1182 VPKVRHEDT
+1182 VPKHYSNLFVILKVRHEDT
-1191 RSLSVSNVEE
+1191 RSLSASNVEE
-1201 RKIRMLCRKNNAKAA
+1201 RKIRMLCKKNNAKEA
-1216 YSIFLNMQGKNEF
+1216 YNIFLKMQGKNKF
-1229 HHHSYSILINALL
+1229 HYRSYDTLIKALL
-1242 TQDCLEE
+1242 TQNCLEE
-1249 AMEVKHIAET
+1249 AIEVKHIAET

-1294 LDSGLLPA
+1294 LDSGLLPT
-1302 RRAVIALTQ
+1302 RPAVIALIQT
-1311 ALAEKGDLKNLQVLK
+1311 LAEKGDLKNLQALK
-1326 NMWEDIPK
+1326 NMLEDITK
-1334 SVNVS
+1334 SIGIS
-1339 TTLLANA
+1339 ASLIANA
-1346 IALAHTKNNDLAAA
+1346 IALAHTKNNDLDAA
-1360 VEYLEPLLIAGAQ
+1360 VEYLEPLLISGAQ
-1373 NPDQAVKSISYLL
+1373 NPDQAVRNIAYLL

-1395 QALET
+1395 PALEK

-1437 IQRYGALIEKRTFV
+1437 IQRCGALVEEKRAFAR
-1451 SFMARSAS
+1451 FMARSAS

-1465 KIETLLELIPEQLN
+1465 KIETLLELIPEHLDTE
-1479 AEIAYHYLMRC
+1479 AAYRYLMRC
-1490 YELDEDVASVKAVYE
+1490 YELDGDVASVKAVYE
-1505 KTKEKNI
+1505 KTKAKNI
-1512 QLNELSLK
+1512 QLHELSLK
-1520 SLATFLKKVGEPVP
+1520 SLAAFLKKVGEPVP

-1544 YVEKT
+1544 YVEKW
-1549 RKARLEAS
+1549 RKRRLEAS

>member
-1 MAPLAPRRPRDF
+1 M
-13 LPRAR
+13 
-18 AGGPDT
+18 
-24 SRGTAE
+24 
-30 KGAQSGTQLPGRA
+30 
-43 ALGKSVPP
+43 
-51 PRPARRSEAR
+51 
-61 RAHPVLPSASGP
+61 
-73 LPAAFRWSNSG
+73 
-84 LAADRPN
+84 
-91 PAPALRRRPCV
+91 
-102 EHPIS
+102 
-107 GAGEGIRSTPLPE
+107 
-120 RVHSEGWAVGPPC
+120 
-133 GEWFLPSRGAA
+133 
-144 EAERRR
+144 
-150 RPPPRPLVRVRG
+150 
-162 SADSASRAPLRP
+162 
-174 ARAAAM
+174 
-180 AALLSSAG
+180 
-188 RLRAFCPRLLPLL
+188 
-201 LRPPAAAAARP
+201 
-212 PAPASSNI
+212 
-220 VYQIKFLTV
+220 YQIRFLTV

-244 IQTRQTRQFD
+244 IRHRRTWQFD
-254 WALNRLDNS
+254 WALNKLDNS
-263 VRKTGRIPKT
+263 VRKTGRIPKS
-273 LLLKIYGEMCKTGCP
+273 LLLKVFHEICQTGCP
-288 GSNQIL
+288 GSNQTL

-303 LPEVLSP
+303 LPEVVSP

-341 YLQNEHKFSPTDF
+341 YLQNEHKFSPTEF

-382 IEGASKILGFMKN
+382 IEGASKILGFMKS

-428 RMAGVEPGPDTYL
+428 TMAGVEPGPDTYL
-441 SLLNMYA
+441 SLLNVYA
-448 EKGDADSIKKTLQE
+448 EKGDVDSIKKTLEE
-462 VEKTEGYLMDRIL
+462 VEKTEGYHMDRIL

-483 KAGYPQY
+483 KAGHPQY
-490 IEDIKKHIR
+490 IEDIKERIR

-517 HGFEDTSFHI
+517 HGFEDISFRI

-546 QHCVNRDMPV
+546 QHCVNRDMPLK
-556 NKLKQFC
+556 KLKQFC

-569 NMHSAPLQFIL
+569 KMHSAPLPFIL

-593 EVMKMMKEECLPLRP
+593 DVMKMMKEEGLPLRP
-608 HYSWPL
+608 HYFWPL

-628 EVLKVMHELGVELN
+628 EILKMMRELGVEIDT
-642 AETYTDYVFQN
+642 ETYTDYVLKN
-653 FADIETAR
+653 FADSETAR
-661 AQMKKNGCLFETVG
+661 AQLKKNDCLFESIG

-690 NNVFSLLS
+690 NNVLSFLS
-698 SASTPPIDI
+698 SANTPPIDF
-707 RQFRS
+707 RQFRNS
-712 NLILGFKSSD
+712 LILGFKSSN
-722 DVHLWSKITEL
+722 DVHLWSEITEL

-790 AHCSGICRLL
+790 TYFSGICRLL

-805 PELIKDARLLS
+805 PELIKEARLLS
-816 HKKILSTDN
+816 HKKSLSTDD
-825 IPESAKSDVSALEK
+825 IPESAKPDVSALEK
-839 KLEKCKAENQPIT
+839 KLEKRKAENQPIT

-902 AMNLKEKVFPKNSPV
+902 ALNLKEKVFPKDSPV

-924 LALVEVLGKHGRL
+924 VALLEVLGNHGRL

-955 DRTVASFSRIL
+955 DRTVASFFRIL

-991 EAAVLHSPLIAVHLE
+991 ETAVLHSPLITVHLE

-1015 ALINCYKKYGKVLQL
+1015 ALINCYKKYGKIPQL
-1030 HNVYCRLIEKGDTD
+1030 HNIYCRLIEKGDGD

-1079 RRVIETPG
+1079 RKVIETPG
-1087 LRAHSARLQWFAK
+1087 LRAHSGRLQWFVK
-1100 KCISNNKMEAL
+1100 KCISNNQMETL
-1111 EHFVELT
+1111 EHLVELT

-1132 LLQLCEKNSDWKKA
+1132 LLQLCENNSDWRKA
-1146 EGVWTKIQEENVV
+1146 EAIWTKIQEENVV
-1159 PREKTLLLLA
+1159 PREKTLALLA
-1169 DILEKNGQVVPFE
+1169 DILQKNGQVVPFE

-1191 RSLSVSNVEE
+1191 RSLSASNVEE
-1201 RKIRMLCRKNNAKAA
+1201 RKIRMLCGKKNAEEA
-1216 YSIFLNMQGKNEF
+1216 YNIFLKMQGKSEL
-1229 HHHSYSILINALL
+1229 HYRSYVALIRALL
-1242 TQDCLEE
+1242 TQNCLEE
-1249 AMEVKHIAET
+1249 AINVKRIAET

-1283 LKDAMAVLKGM
+1283 LKDAMAVLKGV
-1294 LDSGLLPA
+1294 LDSGVLPT
-1302 RRAVIALTQ
+1302 RSAVIALTQ
-1311 ALAEKGDLKNLQVLK
+1311 ALAEKRDLNNLQALK
-1326 NMWEDIPK
+1326 NMLEDIMK
-1334 SVNVS
+1334 SIGVS
-1339 TTLLANA
+1339 ASLIANA
-1346 IALAHTKNNDLAAA
+1346 IALAHTKNNDLDAA
-1360 VEYLEPLLIAGAQ
+1360 VEYLEPLLISGAQ
-1373 NPDQAVKSISYLL
+1373 NPDQAVRNISYLL

-1395 QALET
+1395 PALEK
-1400 FGVMA
+1400 FAAMA

-1437 IQRYGALIEKRTFV
+1437 IQRYGALAEDKRTLG
-1451 SFMARSAS
+1451 SFMARAAS

-1465 KIETLLELIPEQLN
+1465 KIKTLLELIPEHLDT
-1479 AEIAYHYLMRC
+1479 EVAYRYLMKC

-1505 KTKEKNI
+1505 ETKAKNI
-1512 QLNELSLK
+1512 QLHELSLK
-1520 SLATFLKKVGEPVP
+1520 SLASFLKKVGEPVP

-1539 ETFKF
+1539 ETLKF
-1544 YVEKT
+1544 YVEKW
-1549 RKARLEAS
+1549 RKGRLEAS

>member
-1 MAPLAPRRPRDF
+1 
-13 LPRAR
+13 
-18 AGGPDT
+18 
-24 SRGTAE
+24 
-30 KGAQSGTQLPGRA
+30 
-43 ALGKSVPP
+43 
-51 PRPARRSEAR
+51 
-61 RAHPVLPSASGP
+61 
-73 LPAAFRWSNSG
+73 
-84 LAADRPN
+84 
-91 PAPALRRRPCV
+91 
-102 EHPIS
+102 
-107 GAGEGIRSTPLPE
+107 
-120 RVHSEGWAVGPPC
+120 
-133 GEWFLPSRGAA
+133 
-144 EAERRR
+144 
-150 RPPPRPLVRVRG
+150 
-162 SADSASRAPLRP
+162 
-174 ARAAAM
+174 
-180 AALLSSAG
+180 
-188 RLRAFCPRLLPLL
+188 
-201 LRPPAAAAARP
+201 
-212 PAPASSNI
+212 
-220 VYQIKFLTV
+220 V
-229 APQQEGSVKEEPVSE
+229 APQQEGSVKEEPITE
-244 IQTRQTRQFD
+244 TQNRQTWQFD

-273 LLLKIYGEMCKTGCP
+273 LLLKVFHEICKTGCP
-288 GSNQIL
+288 GNNQTL

-341 YLQNEHKFSPTDF
+341 YLQNEHKFSPTEF

-382 IEGASKILGFMKN
+382 IEGASKILGFMKS

-441 SLLNMYA
+441 SLLNVYA
-448 EKGDADSIKKTLQE
+448 EKGDAGSIKKTLEE

-490 IEDIKKHIR
+490 IEDIKERIR

-504 IPDAMNLCLTLIT
+504 IPDAMNLCLTLVT
-517 HGFEDTSFHI
+517 HGFEDISFSI

-569 NMHSAPLQFIL
+569 KMHSAPLPFIL

-593 EVMKMMKEECLPLRP
+593 DVMKMMKEEGLPLRP
-608 HYSWPL
+608 HYCWPL
-614 LVGFQKE
+614 LVGFHKE

-628 EVLKVMHELGVELN
+628 EVLKVMHELGVELDT
-642 AETYTDYVFQN
+642 ETYTDYVFKN
-653 FADIETAR
+653 FADSETAR
-661 AQMKKNGCLFETVG
+661 AQLKKNDCLFETVG

-690 NNVFSLLS
+690 NNVLSLLS

-707 RQFRS
+707 RQFRNS
-712 NLILGFKSSD
+712 LILGFKSSN
-722 DVHLWSKITEL
+722 DVHLWNKITEL

-746 PTEAVGYFLYHLID
+746 PTEAVGYFLYRLID

-775 QYFHQLKKMNIVIPT
+775 QYFHQLKKMNIVIPAT
-790 AHCSGICRLL
+790 YYSGICRLL

-805 PELIKDARLLS
+805 PELTKDAKLLS
-816 HKKILSTDN
+816 HRKSLSTDN

-839 KLEKCKAENQPIT
+839 KLEKRKAENQPIT

-895 RHDNVEE
+895 RHNNVEE

-924 LALVEVLGKHGRL
+924 IALVEVLGKHGRV

-955 DRTVASFSRIL
+955 DRTVASFLRIL

-981 HETIVNLGLA
+981 HEAIVNLGLA
-991 EAAVLHSPLIAVHLE
+991 ETAVLHSPLITVHLE

-1015 ALINCYKKYGKVLQL
+1015 ALINCYKKYGKILQL
-1030 HNVYCRLIEKGDTD
+1030 HNIYCRLIEKGDAD

-1079 RRVIETPG
+1079 RKVIETPG
-1087 LRAHSARLQWFAK
+1087 LRAHPGRLQWFAK
-1100 KCISNNKMEAL
+1100 KCIASNQMEIL
-1111 EHFVELT
+1111 EHLVELT

-1132 LLQLCEKNSDWKKA
+1132 LLQLCENNDDWGKA
-1146 EGVWTKIQEENVV
+1146 EAVWTKIQEENVV
-1159 PREKTLLLLA
+1159 PREKTLTLLA
-1169 DILEKNGQVVPFE
+1169 HILEKNGQIVPFE
-1182 VPKVRHEDT
+1182 VPKVIGVLSLFVLKVRHEDT
-1191 RSLSVSNVEE
+1191 RTSSATNVEE
-1201 RKIRMLCRKNNAKAA
+1201 RKIRMLCKKNNAKEA
-1216 YSIFLNMQGKNEF
+1216 YNVFLKMQGKSEF
-1229 HHHSYSILINALL
+1229 HHRSYGTLIKALL
-1242 TQDCLEE
+1242 MQNCLEE
-1249 AMEVKHIAET
+1249 AIEVKHIAET

-1294 LDSGLLPA
+1294 LDSGMLPT
-1302 RRAVIALTQ
+1302 RPAVVALIQT
-1311 ALAEKGDLKNLQVLK
+1311 LAEKGDLKNLQALK
-1326 NMWEDIPK
+1326 NILGDTSK
-1334 SVNVS
+1334 SIGIS
-1339 TTLLANA
+1339 ASLLANA
-1346 IALAHTKNNDLAAA
+1346 VALAHTMNNDLDAA
-1360 VEYLEPLLIAGAQ
+1360 VEYIEPVLISGAQ
-1373 NPDQAVKSISYLL
+1373 NPDQAVTSISYLL
-1386 RKVSEEGLE
+1386 KKVSEEGLE
-1395 QALET
+1395 PALEK

-1437 IQRYGALIEKRTFV
+1437 LQRCGALVEEERTLV

-1465 KIETLLELIPEQLN
+1465 KIKTLLELIPEHLDM
-1479 AEIAYHYLMRC
+1479 EIVYRYLMRC
-1490 YELDEDVASVKAVYE
+1490 YELDGDVAAVKAVYE
-1505 KTKEKNI
+1505 KTRKENI
-1512 QLNELSLK
+1512 QLHELSLK
-1520 SLATFLKKVGEPVP
+1520 SLAAFLKKAGEPVP

-1544 YVEKT
+1544 YVEKW
-1549 RKARLEAS
+1549 RKRRLEAS

>member
-1 MAPLAPRRPRDF
+1 
-13 LPRAR
+13 
-18 AGGPDT
+18 
-24 SRGTAE
+24 
-30 KGAQSGTQLPGRA
+30 
-43 ALGKSVPP
+43 
-51 PRPARRSEAR
+51 
-61 RAHPVLPSASGP
+61 
-73 LPAAFRWSNSG
+73 
-84 LAADRPN
+84 
-91 PAPALRRRPCV
+91 
-102 EHPIS
+102 
-107 GAGEGIRSTPLPE
+107 
-120 RVHSEGWAVGPPC
+120 
-133 GEWFLPSRGAA
+133 
-144 EAERRR
+144 
-150 RPPPRPLVRVRG
+150 
-162 SADSASRAPLRP
+162 
-174 ARAAAM
+174 M

-188 RLRAFCPRLLPLL
+188 RLRALCPRLLPLL
-201 LRPPAAAAARP
+201 RPAPAAARP
-212 PAPASSNI
+212 PPPARNAM
-220 VYQIKFLTV
+220 YQMRLLTV
-229 APQQEGSVKEEPVSE
+229 APQQEGSVKEEPISE
-244 IQTRQTRQFD
+244 IQNTRTWQFD
-254 WALNRLDNS
+254 WALNKLDTS
-263 VRKTGRIPKT
+263 VRKTGRIPKA
-273 LLLKIYGEMCKTGCP
+273 LLLKIFHEICKMGCP
-288 GSNQIL
+288 GSNQTL
-294 LLLRSCGAL
+294 LLLRSCGTL

-341 YLQNEHKFSPTDF
+341 YLQNEHKFSPTEF

-382 IEGASKILGFMKN
+382 IEGASKILGFMKS

-441 SLLNMYA
+441 SLLSVYA
-448 EKGDADSIKKTLQE
+448 EKGDADSIKKTVE
-462 VEKTEGYLMDRIL
+462 EIEKTEGYLMDRIL

-490 IEDIKKHIR
+490 IEDIKERIR

-517 HGFEDTSFHI
+517 HGFEDISFHI
-527 LKSFNHL
+527 LKSFNRS
-534 SRDNVDQGSFFL
+534 SRDNTDQGSFFL

-556 NKLKQFC
+556 SKLKQFC
-563 SELKEA
+563 SELKEEK
-569 NMHSAPLQFIL
+569 MHSAPLPFIL

-593 EVMKMMKEECLPLRP
+593 DVMKIMKEEGLPLRP

-628 EVLKVMHELGVELN
+628 EVLKVMHELGVELDT
-642 AETYTDYVFQN
+642 ETYTDYVFTN
-653 FADIETAR
+653 FPDSETAR
-661 AQMKKNGCLFETVG
+661 AQLKKNDCLFETAG

-690 NNVFSLLS
+690 NNVLSLLS

-707 RQFRS
+707 RQFRNS
-712 NLILGFKSSD
+712 LILGFKSSD
-722 DVHLWSKITEL
+722 DVDLWSKITEL

-790 AHCSGICRLL
+790 THCSGICRLL

-805 PELIKDARLLS
+805 PELMKDARLLS
-816 HKKILSTDN
+816 HKRSLSADN
-825 IPESAKSDVSALEK
+825 IPESAKADVSALEK
-839 KLEKCKAENQPIT
+839 KLEKRKAENQPIT

-924 LALVEVLGKHGRL
+924 VALVEVLGKHGRV

-955 DRTVASFSRIL
+955 DRTVASFFRIL

-971 RGEVETVNRL
+971 RGDVETVNRL

-991 EAAVLHSPLIAVHLE
+991 ETAVLHSPLITVHLE

-1015 ALINCYKKYGKVLQL
+1015 ALINCYKKYGKILQL
-1030 HNVYCRLIEKGDTD
+1030 HNICCRLIEKGDAD

-1079 RRVIETPG
+1079 RKVIETPG
-1087 LRAHSARLQWFAK
+1087 LRAHSGRLQWFAK
-1100 KCISNNKMEAL
+1100 KCISSNQMEAL
-1111 EHFVELT
+1111 EHLVELT

-1132 LLQLCEKNSDWKKA
+1132 LLQLCDNNDDWGKA
-1146 EGVWTKIQEENVV
+1146 EAVWTKIQEENVV
-1159 PREKTLLLLA
+1159 PRERTLTLLA
-1169 DILEKNGQVVPFE
+1169 DIFQKNGQVVPFE
-1182 VPKVRHEDT
+1182 IPKVRHEET
-1191 RSLSVSNVEE
+1191 RSLRASNVEE
-1201 RKIRMLCRKNNAKAA
+1201 RKIRMLCKKNSAKEA
-1216 YSIFLNMQGKNEF
+1216 YNIFLKVQGKNEF
-1229 HHHSYSILINALL
+1229 PYRSYDTLIKALL
-1242 TQDCLEE
+1242 TQNCLEE
-1249 AMEVKHIAET
+1249 AIEVKHIAET

-1283 LKDAMAVLKGM
+1283 LKDAMAVLKGI
-1294 LDSGLLPA
+1294 LDSGLLPT
-1302 RRAVIALTQ
+1302 RTAVIALTQ
-1311 ALAEKGDLKNLQVLK
+1311 ALAEKGDLKNLQALK
-1326 NMWEDIPK
+1326 NMLEDITK
-1334 SVNVS
+1334 SIGVS
-1339 TTLLANA
+1339 ASLMANA
-1346 IALAHTKNNDLAAA
+1346 TALAYTKNNDLDAA
-1360 VEYLEPLLIAGAQ
+1360 VEYLEPLLISGAQ
-1373 NPDQAVKSISYLL
+1373 NPDQAVRNISYLL
-1386 RKVSEEGLE
+1386 RKVSEEELE
-1395 QALET
+1395 PAFEK

-1437 IQRYGALIEKRTFV
+1437 IQRCGALVEEKRTFA

-1459 KPGQAK
+1459 RPGQAK
-1465 KIETLLELIPEQLN
+1465 KIETLIELIPEHLDM
-1479 AEIAYHYLMRC
+1479 ELAYRYLMRC
-1490 YELDEDVASVKAVYE
+1490 YELDGDVASVKAVYE
-1505 KTKEKNI
+1505 KIQAKNI
-1512 QLNELSLK
+1512 QLPELSLK
-1520 SLATFLKKVGEPVP
+1520 SLAAFLKKVGEPVP

-1544 YVEKT
+1544 YVEKW
-1549 RKARLEAS
+1549 RKRRLEAS

>member
-1 MAPLAPRRPRDF
+1 
-13 LPRAR
+13 
-18 AGGPDT
+18 
-24 SRGTAE
+24 SRNIIH
-30 KGAQSGTQLPGRA
+30 Q
-43 ALGKSVPP
+43 
-51 PRPARRSEAR
+51 
-61 RAHPVLPSASGP
+61 
-73 LPAAFRWSNSG
+73 
-84 LAADRPN
+84 
-91 PAPALRRRPCV
+91 
-102 EHPIS
+102 
-107 GAGEGIRSTPLPE
+107 IR
-120 RVHSEGWAVGPPC
+120 
-133 GEWFLPSRGAA
+133 
-144 EAERRR
+144 
-150 RPPPRPLVRVRG
+150 
-162 SADSASRAPLRP
+162 
-174 ARAAAM
+174 
-180 AALLSSAG
+180 
-188 RLRAFCPRLLPLL
+188 
-201 LRPPAAAAARP
+201 
-212 PAPASSNI
+212 
-220 VYQIKFLTV
+220 FLTV
-229 APQQEGSVKEEPVSE
+229 APQQEGSAKEEPISE
-244 IQTRQTRQFD
+244 IQTRQTWQFD
-254 WALNRLDNS
+254 WALNKLDNS

-273 LLLKIYGEMCKTGCP
+273 LLLKVFHEICKTGCP
-288 GSNQIL
+288 GSNQTL

-303 LPEVLSP
+303 LPEVLLP

-341 YLQNEHKFSPTDF
+341 YLQNEHKFSPMEF

-441 SLLNMYA
+441 SLLNVYA
-448 EKGDADSIKKTLQE
+448 EKGDADSIKKTLEE

-490 IEDIKKHIR
+490 IEDIKERIR
-499 FEREL
+499 FEKEL

-517 HGFEDTSFHI
+517 HGFEDISFHI
-527 LKSFNHL
+527 LKSFNNV
-534 SRDNVDQGSFFL
+534 SRDNMDHGSFFL
-546 QHCVNRDMPV
+546 RHCVNIDMPL

-563 SELKEA
+563 SELREA
-569 NMHSAPLQFIL
+569 KMHSAPLPFIL
-580 RCALETNKSALAI
+580 RCALEANKPALAI
-593 EVMKMMKEECLPLRP
+593 DLMKMMKEEGLPLRP

-628 EVLKVMHELGVELN
+628 EVLKVMHELGVELDT
-642 AETYTDYVFQN
+642 ETYTDYVFKN
-653 FADIETAR
+653 FADSETAR
-661 AQMKKNGCLFETVG
+661 AQMKKNDCLFESVG
-675 LSVAEIRYEAAHGRL
+675 LSVAEIRHEAACGRL
-690 NNVFSLLS
+690 NNVLSLLS
-698 SASTPPIDI
+698 SARIPPIDI
-707 RQFRS
+707 RQFRNS
-712 NLILGFKSSD
+712 LILGFKSSD

-775 QYFHQLKKMNIVIPT
+775 QYFHQLKKMNIVIPPT
-790 AHCSGICRLL
+790 YYSGICRLL

-816 HKKILSTDN
+816 LKKPLSTDN

-839 KLEKCKAENQPIT
+839 KLEKRKAENQPIT

-924 LALVEVLGKHGRL
+924 VALVEVLGKHGRL

-955 DRTVASFSRIL
+955 DRTVASFFRIL

-991 EAAVLHSPLIAVHLE
+991 ETAVLYSPLITAHLE

-1015 ALINCYKKYGKVLQL
+1015 ALIDGYKKYGKILQL
-1030 HNVYCRLIEKGDTD
+1030 HNIYCRLIEKGDTN

-1071 QTGKYKEA
+1071 QTRKYKEA
-1079 RRVIETPG
+1079 RKVIETPG
-1087 LRAHSARLQWFAK
+1087 LRAHSGRLQWFAK
-1100 KCISNNKMEAL
+1100 KCISNNQMETL
-1111 EHFVELT
+1111 ENLVELT

-1132 LLQLCEKNSDWKKA
+1132 LLQLCENNGDWRKA
-1146 EGVWTKIQEENVV
+1146 EAVWTKIQEENVV
-1159 PREKTLLLLA
+1159 PREKTLTLLA

-1182 VPKVRHEDT
+1182 VPKVTHEDT
-1191 RSLSVSNVEE
+1191 RLSASTVEE
-1201 RKIRMLCRKNNAKAA
+1201 RKIRMLCKKNNAKEA
-1216 YSIFLNMQGKNEF
+1216 YNIFMKMQEKNEF
-1229 HHHSYSILINALL
+1229 HYRSYEALIKALL
-1242 TQDCLEE
+1242 TQNCLEE
-1249 AMEVKHIAET
+1249 AIEVKHIAET

-1294 LDSGLLPA
+1294 LDSSLLPS
-1302 RRAVIALTQ
+1302 RSAVIALTQ
-1311 ALAEKGDLKNLQVLK
+1311 TLAEKGDLKNLQALK
-1326 NMWEDIPK
+1326 NMLEDITK
-1334 SVNVS
+1334 SVGVS
-1339 TTLLANA
+1339 ASLIANA
-1346 IALAHTKNNDLAAA
+1346 VALAHTKNNDLDAA
-1360 VEYLEPLLIAGAQ
+1360 VEYLEPLLISGAQ
-1373 NPDQAVKSISYLL
+1373 NPDQAVRNISYLL
-1386 RKVSEEGLE
+1386 RKVSEDGLE
-1395 QALET
+1395 PALEK

-1425 VSADRVDDARSL
+1425 VSAERVDDARSL
-1437 IQRYGALIEKRTFV
+1437 IQRCGALVEEKRTLV
-1451 SFMARSAS
+1451 NFMARSAS

-1465 KIETLLELIPEQLN
+1465 KIETLLELIPEHLDV
-1479 AEIAYHYLMRC
+1479 EVAYRYLMRC
-1490 YELDEDVASVKAVYE
+1490 YEMDGDVASVKAVYE
-1505 KTKEKNI
+1505 RTKEKNI
-1512 QLNELSLK
+1512 QLHELSLK
-1520 SLATFLKKVGEPVP
+1520 SLAAFLKKVGEPVP

-1539 ETFKF
+1539 ETFKY
-1544 YVEKT
+1544 YVEKW
-1549 RKARLEAS
+1549 RKRRLEAS